1 MIRSVDSSFQRER
14 DKSSR
19 LWHNLRMK
27 STSGSFGRRKFIGSV
42 TAVAGLG
49 MTPSLS
55 LLGQPAQPGSAR
67 MVPGNNHKGACCIAS
82 ANGLRATSRAME
94 LLSQGYDTA
103 DCVVQGVRIMEDD
116 PDDNTVGYGGLPNED
131 GIVELD
137 ASVMHGPT
145 HKSGAVASM
154 RNIKNPAMVALE
166 VLRRTNHCL
175 LVGEGALKFAVRM
188 GFKEENLL
196 TEASRRD
203 WLAWRASMSGIDDWL
218 NDEQRDA
225 PSGKVWREPGLEPRR
240 GASLNPRPV
249 PYHTGTVHCSIVTGK
264 GDISSCT
271 STSGL
276 SWKIPGRVGDSPII
290 GAGNYCDNDIGAAGA
305 TGRGE
310 AAIVTCGAFDIVQRM
325 AKGLSPTE
333 ACLEVIDSVV
343 KHCIKEKRHRDSK
356 DPSRPDFDL
365 KFYALRKDGAF
376 GGATL
381 FSGDTFAVHD
391 GQTARIIPAA
401 YRFEKK

>member
-1 MIRSVDSSFQRER
+1 
-14 DKSSR
+14 
-19 LWHNLRMK
+19 
-27 STSGSFGRRKFIGSV
+27 
-42 TAVAGLG
+42 
-49 MTPSLS
+49 
-55 LLGQPAQPGSAR
+55 
-67 MVPGNNHKGACCIAS
+67 
-82 ANGLRATSRAME
+82 ME